1 MKEELLNI
9 AMQSLSDDDVKE
21 IVKDK
26 FKKMIERAV
35 EDAFKWG
42 DAEKAIKRKVTEVMV
57 PYIEKYD
64 FSEYLPKLDSVLT
77 EIVNS
82 DACMGNKTILENFRD
97 LMIEPEQKEIKV
109 TDLFKAW
116 KNKCERDIN
125 TDGLDIDYDDGVSYS
140 CVECE
145 MIVEEL
151 GKPSWSSTKRAL
163 ITFENE
169 HDESL
174 NVEIPI
180 SKWIFDSGRE
190 EPYTLSLEND
200 LTISSLRY
208 MDDFQI
214 LLMRLARARTTIVI
228 DKNYDSDD
236 IYPEAEPEASFS

>member
-109 TDLFKAW
+109 TDLFKIW
-116 KNKCERDIN
+116 KKRCEKEID
-125 TDGLDIDYDDGVSYS
+125 TDGLEIDYDDGVSYS
-140 CVECE
+140 CVDCE
-145 MIVEEL
+145 MSVEEL
-151 GKPSWSSTKRAL
+151 DKPSWGNVQRAV
-163 ITFENE
+163 ITFQNE

-174 NVEIPI
+174 NIEIPI
-180 SKWIFDSGRE
+180 SKWERDSGKE
-190 EPYTLSLEND
+190 KPYTLSLEND
-200 LTISSLRY
+200 LMISSLRY
-208 MDDFQI
+208 MDDFKI
-214 LLMRLARARTTIVI
+214 LLMRLTRARTSIII
-228 DKNYDSDD
+228 DKDYDTDD
-236 IYPEAEPEASFS
+236 IFPEAEPESSFS

>member
-26 FKKMIERAV
+26 FKKMMEKAV
-35 EDAFKWG
+35 EDAFRWG
-42 DAEKAIKRKVTEVMV
+42 DAEKAIKSKVTEVMV

-64 FSEYLPKLDSVLT
+64 FSEYLPKFDSVMT

-82 DACMGNKTILENFRD
+82 DACMANKTILENFRD

-116 KNKCERDIN
+116 KKKCERDID
-125 TDGLDIDYDDGVSYS
+125 TTGLDIDYDDGVSYS

-180 SKWIFDSGRE
+180 SKWVFDSGRE

-214 LLMRLARARTTIVI
+214 LLMRLARARTSIVI
-228 DKNYDSDD
+228 DKDYDSDD
-236 IYPEAEPEASFS
+236 IYPEAEPEVSFS

>member
-82 DACMGNKTILENFRD
+82 DACM
-97 LMIEPEQKEIKV
+97 EIKRF
-109 TDLFKAW
+109 LK
-116 KNKCERDIN
+116 I
-125 TDGLDIDYDDGVSYS
+125 S
-140 CVECE
+140 
-145 MIVEEL
+145 
-151 GKPSWSSTKRAL
+151 
-163 ITFENE
+163 
-169 HDESL
+169 
-174 NVEIPI
+174 EI
-180 SKWIFDSGRE
+180 
-190 EPYTLSLEND
+190 
-200 LTISSLRY
+200 
-208 MDDFQI
+208 
-214 LLMRLARARTTIVI
+214 
-228 DKNYDSDD
+228 
-236 IYPEAEPEASFS
+236 

>member
-26 FKKMIERAV
+26 FKKMVEKAV
-35 EDAFKWG
+35 EDAFRWG
-42 DAEKAIKRKVTEVMV
+42 
-57 PYIEKYD
+57 
-64 FSEYLPKLDSVLT
+64 
-77 EIVNS
+77 
-82 DACMGNKTILENFRD
+82 D

>member
-109 TDLFKAW
+109 TDLFKIW
-116 KNKCERDIN
+116 KKRCEKEID
-125 TDGLDIDYDDGVSYS
+125 TDGLDVQ
-140 CVECE
+140 
-145 MIVEEL
+145 
-151 GKPSWSSTKRAL
+151 RAV
-163 ITFENE
+163 ITFQNE

-174 NVEIPI
+174 NIEIPI
-180 SKWIFDSGRE
+180 SKWARDSGKE
-190 EPYTLSLEND
+190 KPYTLSLEND
-200 LTISSLRY
+200 LMISSLRY
-208 MDDFQI
+208 MDDFKI
-214 LLMRLARARTTIVI
+214 LLMRLTRARTSIII
-228 DKNYDSDD
+228 DKDYDTDD
-236 IYPEAEPEASFS
+236 IFPEAEPESSFS

>member
-26 FKKMIERAV
+26 FKKMMERSV
-35 EDAFKWG
+35 EDAFRWG
-42 DAEKAIKRKVTEVMV
+42 DAEKAIKRKVTEVVV

-82 DACMGNKTILENFRD
+82 DACIENKTILENFRG

-109 TDLFKAW
+109 TDLFKIW
-116 KNKCERDIN
+116 KNRCEKEID
-125 TDGLDIDYDDGVSYS
+125 TSELDIDYDDGVPYS
-140 CVECE
+140 RIGCE
-145 MIVEEL
+145 MSVEEL
-151 GKPSWSSTKRAL
+151 DKPSWSNVQRAV
-163 ITFENE
+163 IMFENE

-174 NVEIPI
+174 NIEIPI
-180 SKWIFDSGRE
+180 SKWVWDSGKE

-200 LTISSLRY
+200 LMISSLRN
-208 MDDFQI
+208 MCDFEI
-214 LLMRLARARTTIVI
+214 LLMRLTRARTPIII
-228 DKNYDSDD
+228 DKDYDTDD
-236 IYPEAEPEASFS
+236 IFLEAEP

>member
-26 FKKMIERAV
+26 FKKMMERAV
-35 EDAFKWG
+35 EDAFRWG
-42 DAEKAIKRKVTEVMV
+42 DAEKAIKSKVTEVMV

-82 DACMGNKTILENFRD
+82 DACMANKTILEHFRV

-116 KNKCERDIN
+116 KKKCERDID
-125 TDGLDIDYDDGVSYS
+125 TTGLDIDYDDGVSYS

-151 GKPSWSSTKRAL
+151 DKPSWSNVQRAV
-163 ITFENE
+163 ITFQNK

-174 NVEIPI
+174 NIEIPI
-180 SKWIFDSGRE
+180 SKWVWDSGKE
-190 EPYTLSLEND
+190 EPYVLSPGND
-200 LTISSLRY
+200 LMISSLRN
-208 MDDFQI
+208 MNDFQI
-214 LLMRLARARTTIVI
+214 LLMSLTRARTSIII
-228 DKNYDSDD
+228 DKDYDSDD
-236 IYPEAEPEASFS
+236 IFPEAEPEASFS

>member
-26 FKKMIERAV
+26 FKKMIEKAV
-35 EDAFKWG
+35 DDAFRWG
-42 DAEKAIKRKVTEVMV
+42 DAEKAIKSKVTEVMV
-57 PYIEKYD
+57 PYIEEYD

-82 DACMGNKTILENFRD
+82 DACMANKTILENFRD

-116 KNKCERDIN
+116 KKKCERDIN
-125 TDGLDIDYDDGVSYS
+125 TTGLDIDYDDGVSYS

-145 MIVEEL
+145 MVVEEL
-151 GKPSWSSTKRAL
+151 DKPSWSHTQRAL
-163 ITFENE
+163 IIFENE

-214 LLMRLARARTTIVI
+214 LLMRLARARTSIII
-228 DKNYDSDD
+228 DKDYDSDD

>member
-26 FKKMIERAV
+26 FKNMIERAV
-35 EDAFKWG
+35 EDAFRWG

-82 DACMGNKTILENFRD
+82 DFCIGNKTILENFRD

-109 TDLFKAW
+109 TDLFKIW
-116 KNKCERDIN
+116 KKRCEKEID
-125 TDGLDIDYDDGVSYS
+125 TDGLEIDYDDGVSYS
-140 CVECE
+140 CVDCE
-145 MIVEEL
+145 MSVEKL
-151 GKPSWSSTKRAL
+151 DKPSWSNVQKAV
-163 ITFENE
+163 ITFQNE

-174 NVEIPI
+174 NIEIPI
-180 SKWIFDSGRE
+180 SKWVWDSGKE

-200 LTISSLRY
+200 LMISSLRY
-208 MDDFQI
+208 MDDFKI
-214 LLMRLARARTTIVI
+214 LLMRLTRTRTSIII
-228 DKNYDSDD
+228 DKDYDTDD
-236 IYPEAEPEASFS
+236 IFPKAEPEVSFS

>member
-26 FKKMIERAV
+26 FKKMMERAV
-35 EDAFKWG
+35 EDAFRWG
-42 DAEKAIKRKVTEVMV
+42 DAEKAIKSKVTEVMV

-64 FSEYLPKLDSVLT
+64 FSEYLPKLDSVLA

-82 DACMGNKTILENFRD
+82 DACMANKTILENFRD

-116 KNKCERDIN
+116 KKKCERDID
-125 TDGLDIDYDDGVSYS
+125 TSGLDIDYDDGVSYS

-145 MIVEEL
+145 MSVEEL
-151 GKPSWSSTKRAL
+151 DKPSWSSIQRAL
-163 ITFENE
+163 IIFENE

-214 LLMRLARARTTIVI
+214 FLMRLARARTSIII
-228 DKNYDSDD
+228 DEDYDSGD
-236 IYPEAEPEASFS
+236 ICPEAEPQPSFS

>member
-26 FKKMIERAV
+26 FKKMVEKAV
-35 EDAFKWG
+35 EDAFRWG
-42 DAEKAIKRKVTEVMV
+42 DVEKAIRSKVTEVMV

-64 FSEYLPKLDSVLT
+64 FSEYLPKF
-77 EIVNS
+77 
-82 DACMGNKTILENFRD
+82 TIFENFRD

-180 SKWIFDSGRE
+180 SKWIFDR
-190 EPYTLSLEND
+190 
-200 LTISSLRY
+200 
-208 MDDFQI
+208 
-214 LLMRLARARTTIVI
+214 
-228 DKNYDSDD
+228 
-236 IYPEAEPEASFS
+236 

>member
-26 FKKMIERAV
+26 FKNMIERAV
-35 EDAFKWG
+35 EDAFRWG

-82 DACMGNKTILENFRD
+82 DFCIGNKTILENFRD

-109 TDLFKAW
+109 TDLFKIW
-116 KNKCERDIN
+116 KKRCEKEID
-125 TDGLDIDYDDGVSYS
+125 TDGLEIDYDDGVSYS
-140 CVECE
+140 CVDFE
-145 MIVEEL
+145 MSVEEL
-151 GKPSWSSTKRAL
+151 DKPSWSNVQKAV
-163 ITFENE
+163 ITFQNE

-174 NVEIPI
+174 NIEIPI
-180 SKWIFDSGRE
+180 SKWVWDSGKE

-200 LTISSLRY
+200 LMISSLRY
-208 MDDFQI
+208 MDDFKI
-214 LLMRLARARTTIVI
+214 LLMRLTRTRTSIII
-228 DKNYDSDD
+228 DKDYDTDD
-236 IYPEAEPEASFS
+236 IFPKAEPEVSFS